1 MKGAI
6 AFIFFMLFLAGI
18 AFVNL
23 SDMRGGKG
31 IAVTTPEELTDV
43 AWRPTRLGEMAIE
56 EDTKMYL
63 QFDNDGRIGGH
74 AGCNRYFGGYRF
86 DADSL
91 IFGMVGATRMACG
104 EPADS
109 FEISY
114 LEALQN
120 TRGAVRSEDR
130 LALRD
135 ASGDT
140 LVRLVAIERI
150 DD

>member
-6 AFIFFMLFLAGI
+6 AFLFFMLFLAGI

-23 SDMRGGKG
+23 RDMQGGRS
-31 IAVTTPEELTDV
+31 AVTSAEALTDV
-43 AWRPTRLGEMAIE
+43 AWRPTSLGDMPIDEG
-56 EDTKMYL
+56 TRMYL
-63 QFDNDGRIGGH
+63 QFDGDGRIGGD

-86 DADSL
+86 DDGSL
-91 IFGMVGATRMACG
+91 VFGMVGASRMACG

-109 FEISY
+109 FEASY

-120 TRGAVRSEDR
+120 ARGATRAGDR
-130 LALRD
+130 LTLRD
-135 ASGDT
+135 AAGES
-140 LVRLVAIERI
+140 LVRFVAIERV

>member
-1 MKGAI
+1 MKGAV

-18 AFVNL
+18 AFVSL
-23 SDMRGGKG
+23 RDMTVGGTT
-31 IAVTTPEELTDV
+31 VTSPEQLTDV
-43 AWRPTRLGEMAIE
+43 AWRPTRLGDMTIE
-56 EDTKMYL
+56 EDSKMFL

-86 DADSL
+86 DGEVL

-109 FEISY
+109 FEIAY

-120 TRGAVRSEDR
+120 VRAAVRADER
-130 LALRD
+130 LVLRD
-135 ASGDT
+135 AGGDA
-140 LVRLVAIERI
+140 LIRFVAIERI

>member
-23 SDMRGGKG
+23 RDMQGSR
-31 IAVTTPEELTDV
+31 IEVVSADVLTDV
-43 AWRPTRLGEMAIE
+43 AWRPTSLGEMPIDE
-56 EDTKMYL
+56 TTTMYL
-63 QFDNDGRIGGH
+63 QFDGDGRIGGH

-86 DADSL
+86 EAGQL
-91 IFGMVGATRMACG
+91 LFGMVGATRMACG
-104 EPADS
+104 EPADA
-109 FEISY
+109 FELTY

-120 TRGAVRSEDR
+120 TRGAVRAGDR

-135 ASGDT
+135 AGGET
-140 LVRLVAIERI
+140 LVRYVAIERI
-150 DD
+150 ED

>member
-23 SDMRGGKG
+23 RDMGGG
-31 IAVTTPEELTDV
+31 GTAVTTAAELTDV
-43 AWRPTRLGEMAIE
+43 AWRPTRLGDSTIE
-56 EDTKMYL
+56 NDTKVYL
-63 QFDNDGRIGGH
+63 QFDSDGRIGGH
-74 AGCNRYFGGYRF
+74 GGCNRYFGGYRF
-86 DADSL
+86 DADTL

-120 TRGAVRSEDR
+120 TRGAMRAGDQ

-135 ASGDT
+135 AGGET
-140 LVRLVAIERI
+140 LVRFVAIDRI

>member
-23 SDMRGGKG
+23 RDIGGG
-31 IAVTTPEELTDV
+31 AGMPVTTPEELTDV

-56 EDTKMYL
+56 EDTKIYL

-109 FEISY
+109 FEISF

-120 TRGAVRSEDR
+120 TRGAIRSEDR
-130 LALRD
+130 LALQD
-135 ASGDT
+135 ASGET
-140 LVRLVAIERI
+140 LVRFVAIERI